1 MTDGAGIASESG
13 GGVAAADGPEP
24 AVRVVDLTMEFAGGV
39 RALGGVTF
47 DVPKGELVS
56 IIGPSGCGKTTT
68 LKIIA
73 GLIEAT
79 SGRVEVAGAP
89 VTKPGPDRAFV
100 FQDFALMPWATVLRN
115 AAFGLELR
123 GVARTER
130 EEAARAYVDKVGL
143 SGFED
148 AYPHQLSGG
157 MRQRVGLARALAVD
171 ADILLMDEPFASVD
185 EQIRRKFQED
195 LLELLS
201 GEGKT
206 VIFVTHS
213 IEEAVYVSDQIVILT
228 RGPSRVSNVIRPGVD
243 RSGGSDG
250 RLELVSLLP
259 PFTEVLA
266 AFPEVVSSSTFAEA
280 AWITLQAFL
289 IGMALSLVIGIGV
302 GILMGASRAI
312 GSLMGMWV
320 NIFESSPLTA
330 VVPAL
335 MALLGFG
342 LPTMIVT
349 VFLFSVWVIA
359 LDTQVGVE
367 RVSPSLVE
375 MGRSFGAS
383 KRVLYSQIVLRAA
396 LPELLAGIRL
406 GLIRG
411 LKGVVIGQLLI
422 AVLGVGYLF
431 ELYSRNFLMPQ
442 FWALLIILFAFAF
455 LASETVA
462 HFERKV
468 SFYASSR

>member
-1 MTDGAGIASESG
+1 MALRGH
-13 GGVAAADGPEP
+13 
-24 AVRVVDLTMEFAGGV
+24 RVPMAFSL
-39 RALGGVTF
+39 
-47 DVPKGELVS
+47 LVW
-56 IIGPSGCGKTTT
+56 
-68 LKIIA
+68 
-73 GLIEAT
+73 
-79 SGRVEVAGAP
+79 
-89 VTKPGPDRAFV
+89 
-100 FQDFALMPWATVLRN
+100 FALWEV
-115 AAFGLELR
+115 
-123 GVARTER
+123 V
-130 EEAARAYVDKVGL
+130 
-143 SGFED
+143 
-148 AYPHQLSGG
+148 
-157 MRQRVGLARALAVD
+157 
-171 ADILLMDEPFASVD
+171 
-185 EQIRRKFQED
+185 
-195 LLELLS
+195 
-201 GEGKT
+201 
-206 VIFVTHS
+206 
-213 IEEAVYVSDQIVILT
+213 
-228 RGPSRVSNVIRPGVD
+228 
-243 RSGGSDG
+243 G

-259 PFTEVLA
+259 PFTDVLA

-289 IGMALSLVIGIGV
+289 IGIALAFVVGIGV
-302 GILMGASRAI
+302 GILMGTSRAI

-367 RVSPSLVE
+367 RVNPSLVE

-411 LKGVVIGQLLI
+411 LKGVIIGQLLI

-431 ELYSRNFLMPQ
+431 ELYSRNFLMPE
-442 FWALLIILFAFAF
+442 FWALLIILFTFAF
-455 LASETVA
+455 IASEAVA
-462 HFERKV
+462 YFERKV